1 MTLKDFYSAV
11 GGNYDEV
18 LSRLVSERLIT
29 KFVLKFK
36 DDDSFA
42 LLESAVEA
50 NDYKTAFRASH
61 TLKGVCSTLG
71 FSTLFKSSSELTEYL
86 RNNVSPEKAV
96 VDNYFKTINN
106 DYLQVLNNIE
116 NI

>member
-50 NDYKTAFRASH
+50 NDYKTQS
-61 TLKGVCSTLG
+61 LIIL
-71 FSTLFKSSSELTEYL
+71 
-86 RNNVSPEKAV
+86 
-96 VDNYFKTINN
+96 
-106 DYLQVLNNIE
+106 
-116 NI
+116 